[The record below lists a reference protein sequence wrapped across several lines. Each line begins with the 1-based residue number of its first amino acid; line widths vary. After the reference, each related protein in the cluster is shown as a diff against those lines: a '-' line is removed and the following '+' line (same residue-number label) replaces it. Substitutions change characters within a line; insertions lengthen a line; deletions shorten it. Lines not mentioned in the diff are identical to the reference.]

1 MLSAFFGELGKRLV
15 DKWLTLLYFPG
26 LLFTGAAGVALTLG
40 QRHWADARHLVS
52 EAGRYSAVVQHK
64 GAAAVLLVGAAA
76 LLAAAASGVLAG
88 VGAGVARAAWLGRW
102 PRWASPARDSLT
114 AL

>member
-40 QRHWADARHLVS
+40 QRHWADTGRLVA
-52 EAGRYSAVVQHK
+52 EAGRYSSLVQHK
-64 GAAAVLLVGAAA
+64 GVAAVLLAGAAA
-76 LLAAAASGVLAG
+76 LLAAAASGLLA
-88 VGAGVARAAWLGRW
+88 
-102 PRWASPARDSLT
+102 
-114 AL
+114 